1 MVTEGIATVSNRVE
15 GAVQLGV
22 ATGERVATLARER
35 VGSRV

>member
-22 ATGERVATLARER
+22 LTGGRFANLAMERMPL
-35 VGSRV
+35 S